1 MLASDLQPETF
12 YAESFDVLT
21 RIART
26 EFHLS
31 DDEAAAVVH
40 DILIAVLGQLPRIT
54 DMHSWLRGALT
65 AAIEKRAH
73 A

>member
-1 MLASDLQPETF
+1 MLPSDLEPESF
-12 YAESFDVLT
+12 YAEHFEALT

-40 DILIAVLGQLPRIT
+40 DILIAVLKQLPRIT
-54 DMHSWLRGALT
+54 DMNSWLKGALT
-65 AAIEKRAH
+65 LAIEKRAH